1 MEQTIVEA
9 HNCQTKK
16 PNSKT
21 PYTTSTDQHKSTK
34 KRVST
39 KPKLDNN
46 LISKGYE
53 VLWDAMKKQ
62 NDNINVQKEKQ

>member
-21 PYTTSTDQHKSTK
+21 QYTTSTDQHKSTK
-34 KRVST
+34 K
-39 KPKLDNN
+39 
-46 LISKGYE
+46 KGFYK
-53 VLWDAMKKQ
+53 AKKT
-62 NDNINVQKEKQ
+62 INSR

>member
-39 KPKLDNN
+39 KPKL
-46 LISKGYE
+46 IIKSKG
-53 VLWDAMKKQ
+53 ATGFT
-62 NDNINVQKEKQ
+62 I

>member
-39 KPKLDNN
+39 KPFLLYNA
-46 LISKGYE
+46 
-53 VLWDAMKKQ
+53 VL
-62 NDNINVQKEKQ
+62 

>member
-39 KPKLDNN
+39 KPKK
-46 LISKGYE
+46 I
-53 VLWDAMKKQ
+53 
-62 NDNINVQKEKQ
+62 